1 MPREEERRH
10 YCRWG
15 GRSFG

>member
-15 GRSFG
+15 GRPFG